1 MQNHR
6 KDMFRQHLQAA
17 QVMFPDA
24 SAYFPEEEWKLL
36 QDWQKELYRNVMK
49 EIHQALISLGPLIAT
64 TVISLRAKEKEEL
77 FTTNNMAPERRPSVN
92 APPEAAPNFI
102 GHPGEEVAES
112 SMDHKSGN
120 EFVPFRIKEEKEPY
134 LIDHQEHKRV
144 ESGPA
149 TAITG
154 GMKKPKRLS
163 DFMRP
168 TILKPSRKLSLGKTN
183 IKLLQSFQRGATP
196 RSQQLS
202 DGYWEPHLEK
212 TLKRED
218 DFNNPEHFNLYQGKS
233 KLGTSQKYECVN
245 SHTNSQIL
253 QGLPSTEPTQ
263 TPPTTTESEKS
274 YSRRGDL
281 MRRMGALSGV
291 RPYACTDCE
300 KVFFHKANLIKHYRT
315 HTGEKPCAC
324 PFCHKRFSR
333 KDNLTRHIRMH
344 TGEKPYSCTECG
356 KSFTWKDSFNQHK
369 RKHTGEDP
377 LPKKDMDRQ
386 EQ

>member
-6 KDMFRQHLQAA
+6 KEMSRQEPRAA
-17 QVMFPDA
+17 QVTFPDA

-77 FTTNNMAPERRPSVN
+77 FTTDNMVPERRHSINTSPE
-92 APPEAAPNFI
+92 EAAPIFI
-102 GHPGEEVAES
+102 DHLGEEVGES
-112 SMDHKSGN
+112 SVDPGSGH
-120 EFVPFRIKEEKEPY
+120 EIVSFCIKDEKETY
-134 LIDHQEHKRV
+134 LIDHQEFKRV
-144 ESGPA
+144 ESSPG
-149 TAITG
+149 TITG
-154 GMKKPKRLS
+154 GTKRPKRVS
-163 DFMRP
+163 DFIRS
-168 TILKPSRKLSLGKTN
+168 TSLKPSRKLPLGKTN
-183 IKLLQSFQRGATP
+183 IKVLQSFQRGANP
-196 RSQQLS
+196 RSQPQS
-202 DGYWEPHLEK
+202 DVNWEPHEAKPLKLEDGFSNSELF
-212 TLKRED
+212 TV
-218 DFNNPEHFNLYQGKS
+218 YQGRP
-233 KLGTSQKYECVN
+233 KLGTPQKYERG
-245 SHTNSQIL
+245 HKNSQIL
-253 QGLPSTEPTQ
+253 QDLPSTEQSQASPS
-263 TPPTTTESEKS
+263 TTERQKS
-274 YSRRGDL
+274 CILRGDL
-281 MRRMGALSGV
+281 MRRMGAHSGV

-377 LPKKDMDRQ
+377 LSRKDLDKQ
-386 EQ
+386 EK